1 MKKILPLLCAF
12 SLLFSCGTKD
22 ETKLKVLAPEGT
34 PSLALANFY
43 HDRAS
48 SYSTF
53 DIRSGSDPLVA
64 AFANESYDIIVAP
77 TNLGAKFYQQ
87 NQKYVLYQ
95 TIVWGNLYLVSGE
108 ELHSLEDLSGKE
120 ITLFGKNSTP
130 DIILRSLIRQ
140 HRLTEV
146 TLKYVDDVSTANS
159 LLLSGAASIIVTA
172 QPSLSKIRQNRQL
185 SVIDLQEEWKKVTGD
200 ASYPQASI
208 FFRADLKG
216 KIDEELS
223 YLADSVNKTNEYPE
237 KSAEY
242 AISMHASFSTL
253 GKDVLVSAIPECH
266 YEIRDDQKEAIEF
279 YFNAM
284 KELDFSAQFGGTLPD
299 ENFYYHL

>member
-1 MKKILPLLCAF
+1 MKKILPLLCAL
-12 SLLFSCGTKD
+12 SLFSCGAKD
-22 ETKLKVLAPEGT
+22 EAKLKVLAPEGT

-53 DIRSGSDPLVA
+53 DIRSGSDPLIA

-87 NQKYVLYQ
+87 NRKYVLYQ
-95 TIVWGNLYLVSGE
+95 TIVWGNLYLASSE
-108 ELHSLEDLSGKE
+108 ELHSIRDLTGKE

-130 DIILRSLIRQ
+130 DIILRSLIRENN
-140 HRLTEV
+140 LTDV
-146 TLKYVDDVSTANS
+146 ALNYVDDVSTANS
-159 LLLSGAASIIVTA
+159 LLLSNAAPIIVTA
-172 QPSLSKIRQNRQL
+172 QPSLSKIRQNKQL
-185 SVIDLQEEWKKVTGD
+185 FVIDLQEEWKKITGD

-216 KIDEELS
+216 KIDKELS
-223 YLADSVNKTNEYPE
+223 YLADSVKKTNEDPE

-242 AISMHASFSTL
+242 AVSMHSSFSAL
-253 GKDVLVSAIPECH
+253 GKEILVSAIPECH
-266 YEIRDDQKEAIEF
+266 YEIRENQKEAIEF

-284 KELDFSAQFGGTLPD
+284 DELKFSAQFGGTLPD